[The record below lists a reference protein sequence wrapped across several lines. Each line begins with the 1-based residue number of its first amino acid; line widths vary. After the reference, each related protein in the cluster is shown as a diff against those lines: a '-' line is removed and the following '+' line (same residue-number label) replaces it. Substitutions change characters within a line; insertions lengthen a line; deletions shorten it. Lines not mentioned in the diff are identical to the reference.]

1 MIPPEKIES
10 MQVGFVR
17 TLGRVGIEPAEV
29 YPAFDRLVEAHQ
41 QPHRHYHDLEHVAEM
56 LKVVGRLSDL
66 APDPL
71 AVTLA
76 VWFHDAVYDPQ
87 SKDNEPASARLAGE
101 VLSGLRLDP
110 KLISRVADLVMVTAH
125 TGDPTDDADAMVL
138 LDADLAI
145 LGADEKRYRRYADA
159 VRREYAHVPDDAYRA
174 GRATVLKSFLKRDA
188 IYRTT
193 RMHQTGE
200 EFARINL
207 RREIH
212 ELTGEN
218 TDAL

>member
-17 TLGRVGIEPAEV
+17 TLGRVGIEPVDV
-29 YPAFDRLVEAHQ
+29 YPLFDELVEAYQ
-41 QPHRHYHDLEHVAEM
+41 QPHRYYHNLEHVAEM
-56 LKVVGRLSDL
+56 LKIVGRLSDRTS
-66 APDPL
+66 DPL

-76 VWFHDAVYDPQ
+76 VWFHDAVYDPR
-87 SKDNEPASARLAGE
+87 SHDNEAASATLARERL
-101 VLSGLRLDP
+101 STLRLDP
-110 KLISRVADLVMVTAH
+110 GLVARVADLILATAH
-125 TGDPTDDADAMVL
+125 TGASTDDPDAMVL
-138 LDADLAI
+138 LDADLGI
-145 LGADEKRYRRYADA
+145 LGADEKRYRRYAA
-159 VRREYAHVPDDAYRA
+159 AIRREYAHVADEAYRI
-174 GRATVLKSFLKRDA
+174 GRAGVLGAFLKRDA
-188 IYRTT
+188 IYRTE

-200 EFARINL
+200 EFARTNL